1 MIHIGVLLNPYHQPG
16 AILINTKE
24 ADLLGQPL
32 LFIKDRVLWSE
43 HPDQALPRGTSC
55 KAP

>member
-32 LFIKDRVLWSE
+32 LFIKARVL
-43 HPDQALPRGTSC
+43 L
-55 KAP
+55 